1 MRNGSSSHCRSQWEG
16 HKDWMINE
24 ALLGLSCCG
33 HCECMCCGRDIERS
47 MDLWGVF
54 TLIRLSPELQC
65 CVEMTTAFIISLVI
79 CIDKAG
85 LQYKTA
91 LRERIMSVCS
101 WNGVCLLP
109 ALDLTCLEDGWNMA
123 KPQEVFLQQGLFTV
137 WNKTA
142 LIYSEYL
149 LSGWSN
155 KKEVTHTVSLKV
167 TRGMI
172 VQ

>member
-1 MRNGSSSHCRSQWEG
+1 MFSHSQDRGACLWHSFVTCMQFKVRKVCPSHCRSQWEG

-91 LRERIMSVCS
+91 LQEQIS
-101 WNGVCLLP
+101 WNSVCLLP
-109 ALDLTCLEDGWNMA
+109 ATCLEDGWNMA
-123 KPQEVFLQQGLFTV
+123 KPQEFFTAR
-137 WNKTA
+137 TF
-142 LIYSEYL
+142 YSMEENWCDL
-149 LSGWSN
+149 
-155 KKEVTHTVSLKV
+155 
-167 TRGMI
+167 
-172 VQ
+172 

>member
-1 MRNGSSSHCRSQWEG
+1 MSSSHCRSQWEG

-91 LRERIMSVCS
+91 LREQIMSVCS
-101 WNGVCLLP
+101 WNSACLLP
-109 ALDLTCLEDGWNMA
+109 ATCLEDGWNMWS
-123 KPQEVFLQQGLFTV
+123 FLQQGLFTV

-142 LIYSEYL
+142 VIYRKHL
-149 LSGWSN
+149 LSGLSN

>member
-1 MRNGSSSHCRSQWEG
+1 MCPSHCRSQWEG

-79 CIDKAG
+79 CTDKAG

-91 LRERIMSVCS
+91 LQEQIS
-101 WNGVCLLP
+101 WNSVCLLP
-109 ALDLTCLEDGWNMA
+109 ATCLEDGWNMA
-123 KPQEVFLQQGLFTV
+123 KPQEFFYSKDFLQYGRKLMWFIGSIFYQD
-137 WNKTA
+137 WAIKKKW
-142 LIYSEYL
+142 LIRYL
-149 LSGWSN
+149 WRLHVAWLCSS
-155 KKEVTHTVSLKV
+155 
-167 TRGMI
+167 
-172 VQ
+172 

>member
-1 MRNGSSSHCRSQWEG
+1 
-16 HKDWMINE
+16 MINE

-91 LRERIMSVCS
+91 LQEQIMSVCS
-101 WNGVCLLP
+101 WNSVCLLP
-109 ALDLTCLEDGWNMA
+109 ALDLTCLEDG
-123 KPQEVFLQQGLFTV
+123 
-137 WNKTA
+137 
-142 LIYSEYL
+142 
-149 LSGWSN
+149 
-155 KKEVTHTVSLKV
+155 
-167 TRGMI
+167 
-172 VQ
+172 